1 MSRYADDLR
10 LRAVQPALE
19 QLGLWSLAAETL
31 VLATAAHESGG
42 FLYREQRGGGPA
54 LGLWQIEPD
63 THDDLY
69 FNYLDYR
76 PELRAKL
83 ITLKTTPGAD
93 DLDAELRDND
103 VYAAGVCRLIY
114 KRHPAPLPS
123 DPADIEAM
131 AALWK
136 RVYNT
141 ALGKGTVQQFI
152 SDYERH
158 VLA

>member
-1 MSRYADDLR
+1 MSQCAEELR
-10 LRAVQPALE
+10 LRAVRPALE
-19 QLGLWSLAAETL
+19 RLEMWSPAAENL
-31 VLATAAHESGG
+31 VLGTASHESGG
-42 FLYREQRGGGPA
+42 FKHRVQIGGGPA

-83 ITLKTTPGAD
+83 ISLKSAPDAD

-103 VYAAGVCRLIY
+103 LYAAACCALLY
-114 KRHPAPLPS
+114 HRHGEPKWDS
-123 DPADIEAM
+123 PADVGAM
-131 AALWK
+131 AACWK
-136 RVYNT
+136 RWFNT
-141 ALGKGTVQQFI
+141 PKGRGTEAQFV
-152 SDYERH
+152 SDYERY